1 MKRRNFL
8 KTLPAAV
15 GLPFTLAGI
24 PMKVMGENVLTRL
37 IRAAN
42 ENDKVLIILQLH
54 GGNDGMNML
63 IPVEQYDLYYSRR
76 PNIAIPAKNSLR
88 KFIPL
93 DSTLAAEAQVGL
105 HPDMLGIKNLYDRGR
120 AAVVQGVS
128 YENNNGS
135 HFRGRDIQFMGG
147 GADDYLQSGWV
158 GRYLNKYYE
167 KFGDG
172 TLSYPDDFP
181 LVAPNAYDDLEML
194 DPLGI
199 ELGNDT
205 SLIFHQQGNIPT
217 SISLPSDL
225 QAFSNLVNQL
235 PGFEEGMAD
244 PRGIPPDAVQNS
256 AYWKEMNW
264 ILGLE
269 QKTDDYAARLYQV
282 WQNGEVSPAPVYPRT
297 YPFNAPSGSKNNPLS
312 SQFELVAR
320 LIGGG
325 CKTKVFMVRIGG
337 FDTHADQTTSFD
349 PTMGVHAALMYHISA
364 TMQAFQDDLKA
375 RGLEDRVLT
384 VTTSEFGRRIN
395 SNGSYGTDHGTGGP
409 IMIFGKGAKAGVYG
423 TSPDLTNENVTN
435 VEMQFDY
442 REVYANLLHNWM
454 GVSEADVNDIFN
466 GDYLNGALGPLAG
479 EPVITGTDE
488 FINKRFMLE
497 QNYPNPAKGATTI
510 GFKIND
516 TLQVIIDLMDS
527 RGSRIKNIVD
537 SVFEPGYHTL
547 PVSLTGLQPG
557 MYLYQMKAGTF
568 KDVKKLMV
576 TK

>member
-8 KTLPAAV
+8 KTLPLAV
-15 GLPFTLAGI
+15 GVPFTLAGI
-24 PMKVMGENVLTRL
+24 PMKAMGENVLTRL

-76 PNIAIPAKNSLR
+76 PNIAIPARNSLR

-93 DSTLAAEAQVGL
+93 DSTLTAEAQVGL
-105 HPDMLGIKNLYDRGR
+105 HPDMIGIKNLYDRGR
-120 AAVVQGVS
+120 AAFVQGVS

-172 TLSYPDDFP
+172 SLSYPDDFP

-199 ELGNDT
+199 EMGNDT

-225 QAFSNLVNQL
+225 ESFSNLVNQL
-235 PGFEEGMAD
+235 PGFEEGVAD

-282 WQNGEVSPAPVYPRT
+282 WQDGEVSPAPVYPRT

-320 LIGGG
+320 LLGGG

-349 PTMGVHAALMYHISA
+349 PTMGVHAALMYHISE
-364 TMQAFQDDLKA
+364 TMKAFQDDLKA

-409 IMIFGKGAKAGVYG
+409 IMIFGKGAKAGMYG
-423 TSPDLTNENVTN
+423 RSPDLTNENVTN
-435 VEMQFDY
+435 VEEQYDY
-442 REVYANLLHNWM
+442 REVYANILQNWM

-466 GDYLNGALGPLAG
+466 TDYPKRGLGPLAG
-479 EPVITGTDE
+479 EVVVTGNEE
-488 FINKRFMLE
+488 FINKRYSLE

-537 SVFEPGYHTL
+537 SVYEPGYHTV
-547 PVSLTGLQPG
+547 PVQLTGLQPG
-557 MYLYQMKAGTF
+557 MYLYQMKAGAF

>member
-8 KTLPAAV
+8 KTLPLAV
-15 GLPFTLAGI
+15 GVPFTLAGI
-24 PMKVMGENVLTRL
+24 PMKAMGENVLTRL

-63 IPVEQYDLYYSRR
+63 IPVEQYDLYYNRR

-93 DSTLAAEAQVGL
+93 DSTLAPEAQVGL
-105 HPDMLGIKNLYDRGR
+105 HPDMQAIKGLYDTGR
-120 AAVVQGVS
+120 AAFVQGVS

-172 TLSYPDDFP
+172 SLSYPDSFP
-181 LVAPNAYDDLEML
+181 LAPPNAYDDLEML

-235 PGFEEGMAD
+235 PGFEEGVAD

-282 WQNGEVSPAPVYPRT
+282 WQDGEVSPAPAYPRT

-320 LIGGG
+320 LLGGG

-364 TMQAFQDDLKA
+364 TMKAFQDDLKS
-375 RGLEDRVLT
+375 RGLENRVLT

-409 IMIFGKGAKAGVYG
+409 IMIFGKGAKAGVSG
-423 TSPDLTNENVTN
+423 RAPDLTDETVNN

-454 GVSEADVNDIFN
+454 GVSETDVNDIFN

-479 EPVITGTDE
+479 EVVVTGNDE
-488 FINKRFMLE
+488 FINKRFKLE

-510 GFKIND
+510 GFRIND

-527 RGSRIKNIVD
+527 RGSKIKNVVD
-537 SVFEPGYHTL
+537 SVFEPGYHTI
-547 PVSLTGLQPG
+547 PVQLTGLQPG
-557 MYLYQMKAGTF
+557 MYLYQMKAGIF

>member
-1 MKRRNFL
+1 MS
-8 KTLPAAV
+8 A
-15 GLPFTLAGI
+15 PFALAGI
-24 PMKVMGENVLTRL
+24 PMKVMGETMLTKL
-37 IRAAN
+37 IRSADSA
-42 ENDKVLIILQLH
+42 NDKVLIILQLH

-88 KFIPL
+88 KYIPL
-93 DSTLAAEAQVGL
+93 DTTLPMEQQVGL
-105 HPDMLGIKNLYDRGR
+105 HPDMQAIKGLYDTGR
-120 AAVVQGVS
+120 AAFVQGVS

-147 GADDYLQSGWV
+147 GADDYFQSGWV
-158 GRYLNKYYE
+158 GRYLNQVY
-167 KFGDG
+167 
-172 TLSYPDDFP
+172 TPLVYPQDFP
-181 LVAPNAYDDLEML
+181 NPEML

-199 ELGNDT
+199 EMGNDT

-217 SISLPSDL
+217 SISLPDNL
-225 QAFSNLVNQL
+225 EAFSNLVNEL
-235 PGFEEGMAD
+235 PGFEEGVAD
-244 PRGIPPDAVQNS
+244 PRGIPPQAVENS

-269 QKTDDYAARLYQV
+269 QKTDDYAQRLYNV
-282 WQNGEVSPAPVYPRT
+282 WVAGGESSVT
-297 YPFNAPSGSKNNPLS
+297 YPETYPLNAPSGSKRNPLS
-312 SQFELVAR
+312 DQFQLVAR
-320 LIGGG
+320 LLAGG

-337 FDTHADQTTSFD
+337 FDTHADQTTNYD

-364 TMQAFQDDLKA
+364 TMKAFQDDLKS

-395 SNGSYGTDHGTGGP
+395 SNASYGTDHGTGGP
-409 IMIFGKGAKAGVYG
+409 IMIFGKGVKAGVSG
-423 TSPDLTNENVTN
+423 TPQDLTNTQITN

-454 GVSEADVNDIFN
+454 GASEAEVNDVFY
-466 GDYLNGALGPLAG
+466 GDYLNGNLGALATT
-479 EPVITGTDE
+479 VITGNDDE
-488 FINKRFMLE
+488 FIKKRFALE
-497 QNYPNPAKGATTI
+497 QNYPNPAKEATTI
-510 GFKIND
+510 GFRIND

-527 RGSRIKNIVD
+527 RGSKIKTIAND
-537 SVFEPGYHTL
+537 LFEPGYHTI
-547 PVSLTGLQPG
+547 PVSLSGLQPG
-557 MYLYQMKAGTF
+557 MYMYQMKAGSF